1 MKKIILGLILIIT
14 ILVLTARSWVP
25 TVFTTIAKGNFN
37 QDTITIK
44 HIQVTQT
51 RNNRKGKTISA
62 KENHKFVNIDMKIN
76 LPLSE
81 FDFYDLQLVKENNY
95 EIGYEKNLGDHL
107 SENYFEVYPLNDDGT
122 LANDWDENAN
132 VINMRISFEVPTIE
146 TQGYLFYWGEYIGP
160 LNF

>member
-1 MKKIILGLILIIT
+1 MKKIILGLILVIA

-25 TVFTTIAKGNFN
+25 TVFTALAKGNFN

-44 HIQVTQT
+44 QIKTTQT
-51 RNNRKGKTISA
+51 RDNHKGQPISA
-62 KENHKFVNIDMKIN
+62 KENHKFVNIDMRID

-81 FDFYDLQLVKENNY
+81 FDFYDVQLVKENNY

-122 LANDWDENAN
+122 LANDWNESAN
-132 VINMRISFEVPTIE
+132 VINMRISFEIPSNE
-146 TQGYLFYWGEYIGP
+146 KQGYLFYWGEYIGP